1 MADLIGQQ
9 LGNYR
14 IERLLGRGGF
24 AEVYLGK
31 HIYLNS
37 FAALKVLHTILA
49 DADQE
54 AFVKEAQTLVSLQ
67 HPHIVRLLDFSL
79 EQGRPFIV
87 MEYAQGGTLRQ
98 QHPLGSRVPL
108 VTIVQYVQQIASAL
122 SYAHTQH
129 HLVHRDIKPENMLV
143 NARDSLLLSD
153 FGLALFASHSQLY
166 STQAP
171 SQVAGTSL
179 YLAPEQLQGK
189 PVAASDQYALAIV
202 VYEWLC
208 GKTPF
213 SGTPLEIAMQHL
225 SHIPPPL
232 YEQVADLPYAVE
244 DVVLQAL
251 DKQPENR
258 FATIEAFAH
267 ALQQASF
274 KTSYATVQI
283 ESAWFDAEQ
292 QKPASTLPVH
302 EPLWKVPTI
311 FTSLIGR
318 EQDAIVVST
327 FFSSKEVRLVTL
339 LGIGGIG
346 KTRLSI
352 QIATNMRKYFRDGV
366 CFVPLAAVND
376 AERVLPTIAQEL
388 GIQDAS
394 TLPILEQVQDFL
406 RQKHFLL
413 ILDNFEQVV
422 SASPL
427 IEKLVL
433 ACPQLAVL
441 VTSREVLHVQGEHEF
456 PVAPLFVPDIAHYIE
471 SEALVQVASVALFL
485 QRIHAV
491 APNFKLTSANAR
503 IIAEICV
510 RLDGLP
516 LAIELAAA
524 RIRLLSPQ
532 ALLTRLSRRFEVL
545 SGGTQALPARQQT
558 LRNTLKWSY
567 DLLNAAEQR
576 LFRRLA
582 VFVNG
587 WTLEAVE
594 AVCYYDVEQG
604 HVLALDEVTS
614 LLDKS
619 LLLLLEQEDRDPRLQ
634 MLLTVREYGLEC
646 LQEQH
651 EVEQVRQAHALY
663 YLAMAEE
670 AETYQLGGAEQAT
683 WLTRLEQEHD
693 NLRIALSWLSE
704 RKEHELL
711 LRLGSALCWFWSV
724 HGHIKEGYV
733 WLEGVLAEHEAI
745 PALIRAKALNSA
757 GALAYH
763 LGLYNQ
769 TELFCQESL
778 VLYRQLDEKLGC
790 AMALYWLGNVACWVK
805 QDYEQAQVYAEEC
818 LVLRTACNDG
828 SSIADA
834 LLMLGYIALNQGNYI
849 EARRFF
855 EQGLAQFREVDD
867 AWGIAYTTRSLAR
880 VLLEQGDIPQASVLI
895 GESLAISTE
904 LDFVAGIAYALSF
917 QGDIALRQGDV
928 PRAHA
933 LIRESLTK
941 HRERGLQAGIAE
953 SLVLLAKV
961 FVAEAQYKGAQQLYE
976 ECLRVLEKLDEY
988 DIQANCLEGLGVA
1001 VLGQGKTAWAV
1012 LLLGAA
1018 AKLREVRRILMS
1030 PFEQGEYERAE
1041 QLARIQLGDVKFAAV
1056 WAQGYAMTPE
1066 QALVT
1071 PSKDVMETQ

>member
-79 EQGRPFIV
+79 ENGRPFIV

-98 QHPLGSRVPL
+98 QHPLGSRLPL
-108 VTIVQYVQQIASAL
+108 VTIVHYVQQVASAL

-143 NARDSLLLSD
+143 SAQDTLLLSD

-166 STQAP
+166 STHTP

-232 YEQVADLPYAVE
+232 YEQVPDLPYAVE
-244 DVVLQAL
+244 DVILQAL

-274 KTSYATVQI
+274 KTSYATIQI
-283 ESAWFDAEQ
+283 ESAWFAAEQ
-292 QKPASTLPVH
+292 QKPASILPVH
-302 EPLWKVPTI
+302 EPVWKVPGI
-311 FTSLIGR
+311 FTSFIGR
-318 EQDAIVVST
+318 EQDVSVVSAL
-327 FFSSKEVRLVTL
+327 FSSKETRLVTL
-339 LGIGGIG
+339 LGTGGIG

-352 QIATNMRKYFRDGV
+352 QIATNMRNYFRDGI
-366 CFVPLAAVND
+366 CFVPLAAVSD
-376 AERVLPTIAQEL
+376 PERVLPTIAQEL

-394 TLPILEQVQDFL
+394 ALPSLEQVQDFL

-413 ILDNFEQVV
+413 ILDNFEQVM
-422 SASPL
+422 SASRL
-427 IEKLVL
+427 VEKLL
-433 ACPQLAVL
+433 FACPQLAVL

-456 PVAPLFVPDIAHYIE
+456 PVAPLFVPDMAHSIK

-491 APNFKLTSANAR
+491 APNFKLTSANTR

-545 SGGTQALPARQQT
+545 AGGTQTLPARQQT

-594 AVCYYDVEQG
+594 AVCYYDREQE
-604 HVLALDEVTS
+604 HILALDEVSS

-619 LLLLLEQEDRDPRLQ
+619 LLLLLEQENRDPRLQ
-634 MLLTVREYGLEC
+634 MLITIREYGLEC
-646 LQEQH
+646 LQEHH

-683 WLTRLEQEHD
+683 WLARLEQEHD
-693 NLRIALSWLSE
+693 NLRAALAWLSE
-704 RKEHELL
+704 RKEHALL

-733 WLEGVLAEHEAI
+733 WLERALVEREDI

-763 LGLYNQ
+763 LSIYTQ
-769 TELFCQESL
+769 TERFCQEAL
-778 VLYRQLDEKLGC
+778 ALYRQLDEKLGC

-805 QDYEQAQVYAEEC
+805 QDYEQAQTYAEEC
-818 LVLRTACNDG
+818 LALRTACNDV

-834 LLMLGYIALNQGNYI
+834 LLMLGYIALNQDNYT

-855 EQGLAQFREVDD
+855 EQGLARFREVDD
-867 AWGIAYTTRSLAR
+867 AWGIAYTTRTLAR
-880 VLLEQGDIPQASVLI
+880 MLLEQGDIPQANTLI
-895 GESLAISTE
+895 EESLAISTE
-904 LDFVAGIAYALSF
+904 LDYVSGIAYSLSL
-917 QGDIALRQGDV
+917 QGHIALHQGDV

-933 LIRESLTK
+933 LIRESLAK

-953 SLVLLAKV
+953 SLLLLAKV
-961 FVAEAQYKGAQQLYE
+961 SVAEAQYKEAQQLYE
-976 ECLRVLEKLDEY
+976 ECLKVLEKLDEHG
-988 DIQANCLEGLGVA
+988 IQANCLEGLGVA

-1012 LLLGAA
+1012 LLWGAT
-1018 AKLREVRRILMS
+1018 AKLREVHRIHIS
-1030 PFEQGEYERAE
+1030 PLEQVEYERVK
-1041 QLARIQLGDVKFAAV
+1041 QLARTQWGDASFAAV

-1071 PSKDVMETQ
+1071 QEPM